1 MSTSARVDKSPSPDL
16 LSSADVSQ
24 GSPVV
29 IPQTDIHSEGTLR
42 QLRNKYA
49 CRKNKKIGKIAGT
62 GQPSNIGQVQ
72 REACSIGIQCDLLVA
87 APLQKLTSSE
97 SLSVEESL
105 STDTEE
111 ADLDT
116 SFQLTQEDTTTE

>member
-49 CRKNKKIGKIAGT
+49 CRKNTKKSVKLQVLINHPTLDKYNGKH
-62 GQPSNIGQVQ
+62 
-72 REACSIGIQCDLLVA
+72 
-87 APLQKLTSSE
+87 AP
-97 SLSVEESL
+97 
-105 STDTEE
+105 
-111 ADLDT
+111 
-116 SFQLTQEDTTTE
+116 

>member
-1 MSTSARVDKSPSPDL
+1 M
-16 LSSADVSQ
+16 Q
-24 GSPVV
+24 
-29 IPQTDIHSEGTLR
+29 
-42 QLRNKYA
+42 
-49 CRKNKKIGKIAGT
+49 KNTNKIGKIAGT
-62 GQPSNIGQVQ
+62 DQPSNTGQVQ
-72 REACSIGIQCDLLVA
+72 QETHSIGIQCNLLAA

-97 SLSVEESL
+97 TISAEESL